1 MNSKLILVC
10 FLVAIAISVVFT
22 APATG
27 GGKAKLQSTGKAKN
41 LQSNGM
47 AKLQGGYGS
56 YGYDYGYDYGYGYD
70 DYYCDSYY
78 DYDCYDYG
86 YGYDYSYYKRR

>member
-1 MNSKLILVC
+1 MNSKLILAC
-10 FLVAIAISVVFT
+10 FVLVIAISVVLT

-27 GGKAKLQSTGKAKN
+27 GKKLQSNGKAKN
-41 LQSNGM
+41 LQSNGK
-47 AKLQGGYGS
+47 AKLQGGYGG

-70 DYYCDSYY
+70 DYSCDPYY

-86 YGYDYSYYKRR
+86 YGYDYGYYKRR